1 MTNGAS
7 HHTSY
12 RPDSDQLRHD
22 PHFRQILE
30 LDFGEMIPFVVSNI
44 RRRSFISLFYAGINI
59 GLLLYIVIFI
69 AKGLLTDQHTWSMV
83 LKQSI
88 PGIFAGSILIIP
100 IHELLHGLA
109 YRILGARKIHF
120 GADMQQMLF
129 YVTADRYPVS
139 GKELYFLALLPFG
152 VINLLVCLL
161 LLWLPQ
167 TILFWSFTLLCHNI
181 MCIGDYAIVNYVIQ
195 YKRRVYSFDMV
206 NEKKSYFFEET
217 D

>member
-7 HHTSY
+7 HKSPY
-12 RPDSDQLRHD
+12 RPDSDQLLHD
-22 PHFRQILE
+22 PHFRQVLE
-30 LDFGEMIPFVVSNI
+30 LDFGEMIPFVISNI

-59 GLLLYIVIFI
+59 GLLFFIVINV
-69 AKGLLTDQHTWSMV
+69 AKGLLSDQYTWSMV
-83 LKQSI
+83 FKQSI

-139 GKELYFLALLPFG
+139 GKELYFLALLPFAA
-152 VINLLVCLL
+152 INCIVFLL
-161 LLWLPQ
+161 LHWLPQ
-167 TILFWSFTLLCHNI
+167 TIILWLFTLLCHNI
-181 MCIGDYAIVNYVIQ
+181 MCIGDFAIVNYVIQ

-206 NEKKSYFFEET
+206 NERKSYFFEET